1 MASATTVVVE
11 SFLPKLGSSIDLGY
25 YQQRLFDEATLFNL
39 HLVHAT
45 LEALEICSYGWVRFE
60 EITWR
65 LPLNRKDT
73 LIAANLLTV
82 LLFVLTSVKPAGAQ
96 NQTEAGTDASTA
108 NALRLE
114 TNVRIHGPGHVTGPS
129 EPLIDGAQTPEA
141 IPDRLV
147 LRVLFQTIAIPPS
160 PSAAERDRLR
170 VRIGRMNLDESDIE
184 TLTQVVG
191 RLSPAP
197 HGPEGCDRRAAAA
210 SSESPQSGQLQLVRG
225 RTGEDH
231 YARPRCIR

>member
-141 IPDRLV
+141 IPTV
-147 LRVLFQTIAIPPS
+147 NLFSMGVCP
-160 PSAAERDRLR
+160 
-170 VRIGRMNLDESDIE
+170 G
-184 TLTQVVG
+184 
-191 RLSPAP
+191 
-197 HGPEGCDRRAAAA
+197 
-210 SSESPQSGQLQLVRG
+210 
-225 RTGEDH
+225 
-231 YARPRCIR
+231 